1 MAKAAA
7 ALIDLDGLARRIRS
21 LPAGM
26 GAFATRDGCARRGGR
41 SLVHDRD
48 RCMKSV
54 ELNLPQQIDDPPRAP
69 SPDRKPNDTFSPC
82 LLSG

>member
-1 MAKAAA
+1 MGRVVATRDQVLLLDEFLSGLEPRFATFAARGPRDMAKAAA

-48 RCMKSV
+48 G
-54 ELNLPQQIDDPPRAP
+54 A
-69 SPDRKPNDTFSPC
+69 
-82 LLSG
+82 